1 MGMFDTIT
9 VKAEM
14 PESWPKD
21 TEPVFQ
27 TKDLECL
34 MFNYEV
40 REDNKLYI
48 ERVKYKTV
56 EQRST
61 KKGGDWL
68 SRFPTL
74 ERESSEWE
82 FAPATGY
89 IVFYTSVKN
98 DEGEDLWLEY
108 RAHIVS
114 GVVLSIEDFKDCKE
128 GDMNSLPLFEDLSKT
143 RDLVQ
148 ALATAQD
155 HYFNSFLKRHNLEKT
170 DAEDRL
176 FDYCFNDFGTIETI
190 KTYIK

>member
-1 MGMFDTIT
+1 MGMFDTIA
-9 VKAEM
+9 VKAKM
-14 PESWPKD
+14 PKSWPADK
-21 TEPVFQ
+21 EPVFQ

-34 MFNYEV
+34 MLDYEI
-40 REDNKLYI
+40 REDNKLYL
-48 ERVKYKTV
+48 ERVKYKQV
-56 EQRST
+56 EREPIE
-61 KKGGDWL
+61 KEGDWL
-68 SRFPTL
+68 SRFPL
-74 ERESSEWE
+74 MERESSEWSL
-82 FAPATGY
+82 APATGY

-128 GDMNSLPLFEDLSKT
+128 GDANNLPFDDDLNKT
-143 RDLVQ
+143 RDLIK

-155 HYFNSFLKRHNLEKT
+155 HYFESFLKRHNLEKG

-176 FDYCFNDFGTIETI
+176 FDYCFNDFGTIEKI